1 VTATADGD
9 TALDGKA
16 TEFADTLTELT
27 RGVLGPDS
35 PAFLA
40 RNLGGR
46 VRVAPEASDGEVRR
60 IPVRIDGEHCLSLYV
75 QYLCHW
81 DGWDGPERYL
91 ATEQADVHVFLEG
104 VQEPLLRYEYVRDC
118 QNPPGAHI
126 QMHAHRDEMAYLLRL
141 AERKDGRP
149 AKALRRRRPPR
160 ISEMHLPVGGHRLR
174 PALEDVLL
182 FMEREWAIDVE
193 PGWRPLLERHLRDWR
208 RTQLRAAVR
217 DAHEDA
223 AETLRKLGYE
233 VTATERVRPQTHD
246 SRLYWP

>member
-1 VTATADGD
+1 
-9 TALDGKA
+9 
-16 TEFADTLTELT
+16 
-27 RGVLGPDS
+27 
-35 PAFLA
+35 
-40 RNLGGR
+40 
-46 VRVAPEASDGEVRR
+46 VR
-60 IPVRIDGEHCLSLYV
+60 H
-75 QYLCHW
+75 LCHW
-81 DGWDGPERYL
+81 DGSGEYL
-91 ATEQADVHVFLEG
+91 ATAKADVHVFIEG
-104 VQEPLLRYEYVRDC
+104 VNEQLLRYEYVRDC
-118 QNPPGAHI
+118 QDPPGAHI
-126 QMHAHRDEMAYLLRL
+126 QLHAHRDEMAYLLRL
-141 AERKDGRP
+141 SERKDGRP